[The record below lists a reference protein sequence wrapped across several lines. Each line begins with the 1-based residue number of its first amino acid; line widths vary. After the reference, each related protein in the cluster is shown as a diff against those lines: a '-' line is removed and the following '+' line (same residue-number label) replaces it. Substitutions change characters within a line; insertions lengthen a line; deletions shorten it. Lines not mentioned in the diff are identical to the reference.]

1 MFNADDIQEL
11 LIQGDESE
19 IEEITAQCTLPEFRP
34 TRNTELKT
42 AFTKDNIP
50 VDTDGEEEEIS
61 TSFSTEAYSDIRLEL
76 YLDFF
81 FTFRTTKKTLVYF
94 GLDLDLAPLEVCL
107 SMGKEDLLQVQ

>member
-42 AFTKDNIP
+42 AFTKDSIP
-50 VDTDGEEEEIS
+50 VDTDGEEEEIF
-61 TSFSTEAYSDIRLEL
+61 TSFSTETYSDIRLEL
-76 YLDFF
+76 YLHFF
-81 FTFRTTKKTLVYF
+81 FTFRTIVYF